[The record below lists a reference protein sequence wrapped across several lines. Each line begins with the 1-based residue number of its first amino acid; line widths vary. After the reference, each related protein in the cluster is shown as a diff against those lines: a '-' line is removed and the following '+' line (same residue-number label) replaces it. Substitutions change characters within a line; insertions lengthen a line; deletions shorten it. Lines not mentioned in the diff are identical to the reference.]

1 MNTPRTDAIAD
12 KIVASPKMT
21 ALARTLE
28 RELITMSELHGDA
41 LVERNASRAECQRLR
56 EALERLTR
64 IASVELSVSRPDV
77 IEYARAALQVTP

>member
-28 RELITMSELHGDA
+28 RELA
-41 LVERNASRAECQRLR
+41 ASRAECQRLR